1 MVSCFKEAS
10 FSHREDL
17 CGLLCGVFQTPERYI
32 WLFLTSYLQVLVR
45 LGRFGL
51 LLCEAQ
57 AEAERSGAQQM
68 PRTRSSGGAIL
79 HVVQILTMSG
89 CKPMHLL
96 AWWTSYVQYLVY
108 QFFHGLSRVLLA
120 KLNPFVALYFTV
132 LHPLCFLIDDVS

>member
-10 FSHREDL
+10 FSYHEDL

-89 CKPMHLL
+89 CKPCI
-96 AWWTSYVQYLVY
+96 YL
-108 QFFHGLSRVLLA
+108 HGGLHMYNIWFTYSFMA
-120 KLNPFVALYFTV
+120 CQGYFWPNLT
-132 LHPLCFLIDDVS
+132 PLWHYILQSCILCVSS